1 MLIDRFLLS
10 FSVGASLIL
19 ISVARTDLNWLDRVS
34 FNLSLFISFRKEML
48 WPEETRVE
56 GFRELS
62 GLRLNVIFS

>member
-34 FNLSLFISFRKEML
+34 FNLSLLISFRKEML

-62 GLRLNVIFS
+62 GFRLNVIFS